1 MALVNR
7 KVLLLYD
14 LPGASLWH
22 ERLILQHVSNED
34 YVVATPD
41 LDVFVETISLS
52 NEDLKGLRI
61 LPRSGA
67 MPAGLRAGGQYI
79 DCPPCK
85 PLEWQQLVPSPL
97 LLPRKGFRPGQALA
111 LTRRQLLVMPLPL
124 QSLKTMAGL
133 QRKLLVAASM
143 GIMCLG

>member
-22 ERLILQHVSNED
+22 ERLILQHVPNED

-67 MPAGLRAGGQYI
+67 MPAGLWAGSVYR
-79 DCPPCK
+79 
-85 PLEWQQLVPSPL
+85 
-97 LLPRKGFRPGQALA
+97 LPA
-111 LTRRQLLVMPLPL
+111 LTANEVEELR
-124 QSLKTMAGL
+124 TE
-133 QRKLLVAASM
+133 
-143 GIMCLG
+143 